1 MLERSKT
8 KWNRPS
14 GEENY
19 HEAVTNAISTEL
31 TSSISNIDGLISASD
46 DITPTI
52 EFNNIEGHV
61 SESNDSKVSSEIKN
75 YNGTYQSED
84 DISLSG
90 YNNKK
95 PIINRWSS

>member
-1 MLERSKT
+1 MVK
-8 KWNRPS
+8 KIIMKQ
-14 GEENY
+14 
-19 HEAVTNAISTEL
+19 VTNAISTEL

-90 YNNKK
+90 TITRNQ
-95 PIINRWSS
+95 SSTVVKLNF